1 MAENPVNRDVEQI
14 GQTYADAP
22 ITTGRAGGEKKRLNA
37 AVIACLVALAL
48 VVLAALLTLTDV
60 L

>member
-1 MAENPVNRDVEQI
+1 MAENPVNPDVEQI
-14 GQTYADAP
+14 GKVYGGEPA
-22 ITTGRAGGEKKRLNA
+22 TTGRAGSGKRRLNT
-37 AVIACLVALAL
+37 AVVACLVALAL

>member
-1 MAENPVNRDVEQI
+1 MAENPVNPDADLI
-14 GQTYADAP
+14 GQSYGGDP

-48 VVLAALLTLTDV
+48 VVLAALLVLTDV

>member
-1 MAENPVNRDVEQI
+1 MAENPVNPDVEQI
-14 GQTYADAP
+14 GRSYGGDP
-22 ITTGRAGGEKKRLNA
+22 VTTGRAGAGKKRLNA

-48 VVLAALLTLTDV
+48 AALAALLTLTDV